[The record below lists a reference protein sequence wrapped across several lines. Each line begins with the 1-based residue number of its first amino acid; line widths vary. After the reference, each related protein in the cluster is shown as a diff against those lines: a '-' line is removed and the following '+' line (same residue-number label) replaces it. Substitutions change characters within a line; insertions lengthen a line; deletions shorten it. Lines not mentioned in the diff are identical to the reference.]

1 MLDRNIAL
9 VSRRFF
15 GIILSDHLAEIDLTD
30 HDVRVRLESGVLER
44 RHEKVLVIAG
54 APRTWTQEVAAATVA
69 LDGSVAG
76 EESAARILSMFG
88 FAECDAVTLLA
99 PLDAHHRL
107 SGARVR
113 RTGFLPPEHVTST
126 SGIPHTTRA
135 RTVIDLARVVRDA
148 RLQKIIEEELISRR
162 LTWPDLEMT
171 FNSMAARGRPGIA
184 RARRVIEVIEGKPPT
199 ESQLEKMYLDLLR
212 AAGVPL
218 PEMQITAPWAER
230 RRGRVDAMYP
240 DARSIIELDGRRF
253 HERSAAFEEDRLRD
267 QLAVLEKFR
276 TARFTYRQIKS
287 DPDHVVAVTRF
298 LSQPPA

>member
-1 MLDRNIAL
+1 MLDRSVAL

-15 GIILSDHLAEIDLTD
+15 GIILSDQLAEIDLTD

-54 APRTWTQEVAAATVA
+54 APRTWTQEVAAATAA

-76 EESAARILSMFG
+76 EESAAI
-88 FAECDAVTLLA
+88 
-99 PLDAHHRL
+99 
-107 SGARVR
+107 
-113 RTGFLPPEHVTST
+113 TST
-126 SGIPHTTRA
+126 SGIPHTSRA

-171 FNSMAARGRPGIA
+171 FNSMATRGRPGIA

-199 ESQLEKMYLDLLR
+199 ESQLEKMYLGLLR
-212 AAGVPL
+212 EAEVPL

>member
-54 APRTWTQEVAAATVA
+54 APRTWTQDVAAATAA

-76 EESAARILSMFG
+76 EESAARILSLHSMPITDS
-88 FAECDAVTLLA
+88 AACEYV
-99 PLDAHHRL
+99 
-107 SGARVR
+107 
-113 RTGFLPPEHVTST
+113 E
-126 SGIPHTTRA
+126 
-135 RTVIDLARVVRDA
+135 
-148 RLQKIIEEELISRR
+148 IIEEELISRR
-162 LTWPDLEMT
+162 LTWPDLEM
-171 FNSMAARGRPGIA
+171 
-184 RARRVIEVIEGKPPT
+184 
-199 ESQLEKMYLDLLR
+199 YLGLLR
-212 AAGVPL
+212 EAEVPL

-253 HERSAAFEEDRLRD
+253 HERFAAFEEDRLRD